1 MHDEDGAEDDI
12 QEIKKRHILFENA
25 DRDDD
30 DISLD
35 SDIEALFNE
44 ADDDDDAEEVDHEPK
59 QGPVLWSEDQE
70 EYPAC
75 AVYHADVKRYQS
87 RVTGL
92 AVNVT
97 DHLSKVRQEGDDL
110 ARLYAE
116 AVACQKFPELKKIV
130 IALVGDAGS
139 GMSPMQDSCDYADST
154 PGKSSLIN
162 SILDTPFVSQEVC
175 IVFSSEMSRLIHI
188 IRVTTVAHAHAL

>member
-1 MHDEDGAEDDI
+1 MHEEEGAEDQI
-12 QEIKKRHILFENA
+12 REHKKRHILLENA

-35 SDIEALFNE
+35 SDMEALFNE
-44 ADDDDDAEEVDHEPK
+44 ADDDDDAEEVDHEPE

-75 AVYHADVKRYQS
+75 AIYHADVKRHQS
-87 RVTGL
+87 RITEL
-92 AVNVT
+92 AVNIT

-110 ARLYAE
+110 DRLHAE

-139 GMSPMQDSCDYADST
+139 GMSPVQESCDYADCTS
-154 PGKSSLIN
+154 GKSSLIN
-162 SILDTPFVSQEVC
+162 SILDTPHVCQEVC
-175 IVFSSEMSRLIHI
+175 IVFPWKYRH
-188 IRVTTVAHAHAL
+188 